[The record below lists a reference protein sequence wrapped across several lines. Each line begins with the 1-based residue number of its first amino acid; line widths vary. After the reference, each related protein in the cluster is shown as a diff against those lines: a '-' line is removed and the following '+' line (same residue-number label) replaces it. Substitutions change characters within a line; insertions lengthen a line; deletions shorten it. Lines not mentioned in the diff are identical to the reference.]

1 MNQPFRFENRE
12 EAGRLLAKKLF
23 KYHNQEDLVILGLP
37 RGGVPVAFAIAKRL
51 DKPLDIFLVS
61 KITSPLQA
69 ELAIGA
75 LTSSGDLTISSEL
88 VKRLEISEIELDKL
102 IQSKKELLE
111 NRGKLLRGSQR
122 FRSLKDKTIILVDD
136 GMATGS
142 TMALAV
148 ASIRKL
154 EPKKII
160 VAVPVA
166 SHEAVAQVKHLADE
180 VVVPLIPDFFYSVSM
195 WFSDF
200 RQTTDGEVIELLR
213 QANKIV
219 KANNRNGVTT

>member
-23 KYHNQEDLVILGLP
+23 KYHNQEDLVVLGLP
-37 RGGVPVAFAIAKRL
+37 RGGVPVAFAIAKKL

-75 LTSSGDLTISSEL
+75 LTSNGDLTISNEL

-111 NRGKLLRGSQR
+111 NRAKLLRGSQR

-166 SHEAVAQVKHLADE
+166 SHEAVAQVKSLADE

>member
-23 KYHNQEDLVILGLP
+23 KYHNQEDLVVLGLP

-88 VKRLEISEIELDKL
+88 VKRLDISEIELDKL

-111 NRGKLLRGSQR
+111 NRAKLLRGSQR

-166 SHEAVAQVKHLADE
+166 SHEAVAQVKSLADE
-180 VVVPLIPDFFYSVSM
+180 MVVPLIPDFFYSVSM

-213 QANKIV
+213 QANKLN
-219 KANNRNGVTT
+219 KANNRNGVVI